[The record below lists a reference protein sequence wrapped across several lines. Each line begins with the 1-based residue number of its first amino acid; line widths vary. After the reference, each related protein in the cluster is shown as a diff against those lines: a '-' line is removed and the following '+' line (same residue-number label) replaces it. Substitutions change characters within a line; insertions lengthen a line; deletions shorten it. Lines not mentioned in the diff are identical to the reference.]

1 MILQCGRRELVVVL
15 VTLYGSQVPR
25 HLQVVDTWG
34 GDSSRYSSQWGW
46 MAHLNLVAQTV
57 AVSVKLGSI
66 CAEIGNLGYAQC
78 II

>member
-1 MILQCGRRELVVVL
+1 MGRVELVVVL

-34 GDSSRYSSQWGW
+34 GDSSRYSSHWRGRV
-46 MAHLNLVAQTV
+46 HLHLVAQTV

-66 CAEIGNLGYAQC
+66 CTQIGNLG
-78 II
+78 